1 MHIFTFLGYKFEKR
15 TIINGEMKLS
25 FFLMERNG
33 KAKKVVA
40 PYIIEL
46 EPFILNI
53 MDKEYRI
60 SNTMM
65 AIYGLTSITIFIF
78 SIFLFNSKNK
88 S

>member
-53 MDKEYRI
+53 MDKDKRI
-60 SNTMM
+60 GFIPLIYLKNTKFFENN
-65 AIYGLTSITIFIF
+65 YFFI
-78 SIFLFNSKNK
+78 
-88 S
+88 